1 MGKPHA
7 LPNACMRVVLSAT
20 LAVGM
25 IPSMAFAEA
34 GAPPSQND
42 AEEEVNEQVSNQGAQ
57 AISTV
62 DEAANEAD
70 VQGAQE
76 SSAAGSVAA
85 ETQGDVAAQSDSGVV
100 ERSTDLGCGKYSVN
114 ATAYAM
120 GSPVVLTSRDIHWS
134 YSEPTFP
141 YYMTLDEDYVIAGYK
156 DAWGGELD
164 GMPSEAGVYTVV
176 LQGIGS
182 YTGKVEC
189 ALTVKDGYELSNCGN
204 YYSESPVYGSAIAGS
219 YDGLNPSLSVWS
231 PAEQRYLEQGVD
243 YRFDFYIGYSMD
255 VVPNEPGTY
264 DAELRGMGKYHGS
277 LPVKITLRE
286 KYDLASAE
294 VHFYQTSYQWTG
306 SPIDVSTYI
315 SHSDL
320 QQGKD
325 YELMF
330 FNANNEFVSGAPVE
344 PGSYS
349 VKLVSLENGR
359 CKDETGF
366 YDITIESPYDLS
378 GNSHYLSVAVAWEN
392 VSRSYYPGSYK
403 ECEKYFYTG
412 KPITP
417 SVMEVRFQKWTGSG
431 NYQKTFEAGSDYAAY
446 YIDSEGNEV
455 IPAELGDYKLVVEAC
470 EDSQLVGKME
480 IPLSLS

>member
-1 MGKPHA
+1 MREKGKEMGKPHA
-7 LPNACMRVVLSAT
+7 LPSACMRVVLSAT

-42 AEEEVNEQVSNQGAQ
+42 AGEEVNERVSDQGAQ
-57 AISTV
+57 APSAV
-62 DEAANEAD
+62 DEAANAAD

-85 ETQGDVAAQSDSGVV
+85 ETQGDVAAQSDSDVV

-164 GMPSEAGVYTVV
+164 GAPSEAGVYTVV

-189 ALTVKDGYELSNCGN
+189 ALTVKDGYDLSSCSNNG
-204 YYSESPVYGSAIAGS
+204 SPVQGSSIAGS
-219 YDGLNPSLSVWS
+219 YDALDPDLSVWS
-231 PAEQRYLEQGVD
+231 PGEQRTLQRGID
-243 YRFDFYIGYSMD
+243 YRFDFYIGYSIG
-255 VVPNEPGTY
+255 VAPNEPGTY

-286 KYDLASAE
+286 KYDLRSAE

-306 SPIDVSTYI
+306 SPIDVYPSVYVDYTN
-315 SHSDL
+315 L
-320 QQGKD
+320 QRDKD
-325 YELMF
+325 YELIF
-330 FNANNEFVSGAPVE
+330 FDANGEFVSGAPVE

-359 CKDETGF
+359 CMDETGF

-378 GNSHYLSVAVAWEN
+378 GK
-392 VSRSYYPGSYK
+392 SYY
-403 ECEKYFYTG
+403 
-412 KPITP
+412 
-417 SVMEVRFQKWTGSG
+417 
-431 NYQKTFEAGSDYAAY
+431 
-446 YIDSEGNEV
+446 
-455 IPAELGDYKLVVEAC
+455 
-470 EDSQLVGKME
+470 
-480 IPLSLS
+480 